1 MAQSKRKLPVGDA
14 IGHFLTLSVFKLT
27 TKTNLP
33 HIDRQIESLRDALN
47 TLQIEID
54 FSCLEDLDGDGQVTS
69 GDVAFMLLDFGPCEG
84 CSSDLDGSGDVNNGD
99 VALLLLS
106 YGPCP

>member
-1 MAQSKRKLPVGDA
+1 
-14 IGHFLTLSVFKLT
+14 
-27 TKTNLP
+27 
-33 HIDRQIESLRDALN
+33 
-47 TLQIEID
+47 
-54 FSCLEDLDGDGQVTS
+54 
-69 GDVAFMLLDFGPCEG
+69 MLLDFGPCEG

>member
-33 HIDRQIESLRDALN
+33 HVDRQIASLRDALN

-54 FSCLEDLDGDGQVTS
+54 FSCLEDLDGDGVPDAVKQAETALDVISCDAKTGCCRINSAEQVN
-69 GDVAFMLLDFGPCEG
+69 VAAPVIR
-84 CSSDLDGSGDVNNGD
+84 SSR
-99 VALLLLS
+99 A
-106 YGPCP
+106 

>member
-1 MAQSKRKLPVGDA
+1 
-14 IGHFLTLSVFKLT
+14 LTLSVFKLT

-54 FSCLEDLDGDGQVTS
+54 FSCLEDLDGDGVPDAVKQAETALDVISCDAKTGCCRINSAEQVNTTAP
-69 GDVAFMLLDFGPCEG
+69 VIR
-84 CSSDLDGSGDVNNGD
+84 SSR
-99 VALLLLS
+99 A
-106 YGPCP
+106 

>member
-1 MAQSKRKLPVGDA
+1 VRNNDGRDDTDNNSADFTIVVAPV
-14 IGHFLTLSVFKLT
+14 
-27 TKTNLP
+27 P
-33 HIDRQIESLRDALN
+33 HNAA
-47 TLQIEID
+47 TPVPTG
-54 FSCLEDLDGDGQVTS
+54 CGGTPCPEDLDGDGQVTS

>member
-14 IGHFLTLSVFKLT
+14 IGHFLTLSVFKLA

-54 FSCLEDLDGDGQVTS
+54 FSCLEDLDGDGVPDAVKQAETALDVISCDAKTGCCRINSAEQVNTTAP
-69 GDVAFMLLDFGPCEG
+69 VIR
-84 CSSDLDGSGDVNNGD
+84 SSR
-99 VALLLLS
+99 A
-106 YGPCP
+106 

>member
-54 FSCLEDLDGDGQVTS
+54 FSCLEDLDGDGVPDAVKQAETALDVISCDAKTGCCRINSAEQVNTTAP
-69 GDVAFMLLDFGPCEG
+69 VIR
-84 CSSDLDGSGDVNNGD
+84 SSR
-99 VALLLLS
+99 A
-106 YGPCP
+106 

>member
-14 IGHFLTLSVFKLT
+14 ISHFLTLSVFKLT
-27 TKTNLP
+27 TRTDFP

-54 FSCLEDLDGDGQVTS
+54 FSCLEDLDGDGVPDAVKQAETALDVISCDATTGCCRITSAEQVN
-69 GDVAFMLLDFGPCEG
+69 VAAPVIR
-84 CSSDLDGSGDVNNGD
+84 SSR
-99 VALLLLS
+99 A
-106 YGPCP
+106 